1 MLLKEYFVFTKEQ
14 RIGLAILAGII
25 VVLQLM
31 YHFVS
36 FSSQEANPKNAQKW
50 LTLQKNVDSLKT
62 QRKEISFTIYPFNP
76 NFITDFK
83 GYKLGMSVEQIDRLL
98 EFRKKGKFVNSA
110 QEFQKVTQVSD
121 SLLRVLSPYFKFPD
135 WVNQKN
141 GYPSQNWNSNKFKKG
156 TPKEIVVKDINEA
169 TAEDLIAIYG
179 IGEGLS
185 ARILKMKE
193 SLGGFVS
200 MEQMN
205 DIWGL
210 SPEVIEA
217 LQQHFKVVSI
227 PAITKINVNNASL
240 KELMKLP
247 YFRYSLAREIITY
260 RSMNNGISTPE
271 DLAKIKDFPVDKLKI
286 ITLYLDF

>member
-14 RIGLAILAGII
+14 RIGLAILAGVI
-25 VVLQLM
+25 VVSQLT

-36 FSSQEANPKNAQKW
+36 FSSQEADPKNAQKW
-50 LTLQKNVDSLKT
+50 LSLQKNVDSLKT
-62 QRKEISFTIYPFNP
+62 RRKETSYTIYPFNP

-83 GYKLGMSVEQIDRLL
+83 GYKLGMSVAQIDRLL

-135 WVNQKN
+135 WVNQKK
-141 GYPSQNWNSNKFKKG
+141 GYTSQNWDPNKFKKG
-156 TPKEIVVKDINEA
+156 TSKEIVVKDINDA

-185 ARILKMKE
+185 TRILKMKE
-193 SLGGFVS
+193 ALGGFVS

-217 LQQHFKVVSI
+217 LQQHFKVTTM
-227 PAITKINVNNASL
+227 PAITKINVNTASL

-247 YFRYSLAREIITY
+247 YFRYPLAREIITY
-260 RSMNNGISTPE
+260 RSMNNGISAPE
-271 DLAKIKDFPVDKLKI
+271 DLAKIKDFPVEKLKI